1 MKRLINI
8 ISRKKIK
15 ELIIGL
21 LLTFLASFFISFQ
34 TLLLS
39 AITSS
44 FDNSSNNDINTIVIP
59 LVLMGIFGFVAIT
72 LNFIGYKFLVE
83 VSSYSIS
90 EYRLKVFNEIQRM
103 KITQNKISI
112 HSLANRLILDVNN
125 VMLCLNTL
133 ILNGIPQFFAV
144 VFYVSFS
151 IWVSPLLSTSYLLLF
166 PLVSIITY
174 TKGMRSVP
182 YAEKTISDNDKFN
195 EIIKENVYGYRVVK
209 TFILEE
215 HQLNKFNK
223 INDSLK
229 RNSTNADKHI
239 LTMMSTVISLINL
252 FNAVILMVS
261 GISNTYIINEYLTIK
276 LSNIIPFI
284 SYSFLS
290 VFSSFEIT
298 NAFMYT
304 KKNKVSFDRI
314 DEIIFSKKYSNLTKE
329 QFKYGDIIFDNVSFK
344 YNEELEEKVLS
355 NLNIIFKKN
364 SINAIVGNTGSG
376 KTTLIDLITK
386 IISPTS
392 GKILIGDKN
401 INDIDDTDLRENI
414 GMAFQDKMLFSG
426 TIRENIELGS
436 SFKLTEEDVEWAAE
450 ISCSIKFIESKE
462 EGFEYKLVEKGK
474 NLSGGQQQRISI
486 ARAVVKKPKILILDD
501 SLSALDN
508 ITAKKIFNNLKKE
521 FKNSIIIF
529 ISQKVSLAK
538 EADKIIVLDNGKIES
553 IGNHQKVLKDSKIYK
568 SLLEA
573 EGK

>member
-8 ISRKKIK
+8 ISKKKIK
-15 ELIIGL
+15 DLVIGS

-39 AITSS
+39 TITSS
-44 FDNSSNNDINTIVIP
+44 FDGASNNVNNIAIP

-72 LNFIGYKFLVE
+72 LNFIGYKFLTE

-90 EYRLKVFNEIQRM
+90 EYRLKIFNEIQNM
-103 KITQNKISI
+103 KMTQNKISI
-112 HSLANRLILDVNN
+112 HSLTNRLILDVNN
-125 VMLCLNTL
+125 VMLCLNIL
-133 ILNGIPQFFAV
+133 IVNGIPQLFAV
-144 VFYVSFS
+144 IFYVSFS
-151 IWVSPLLSTSYLLLF
+151 IWVSPLLSLSYLLLF
-166 PLVSIITY
+166 PIVSIITY
-174 TKGMRSVP
+174 TKGMKSVS
-182 YAEKTISDNDKFN
+182 YAEKTIIDNDKFN

-209 TFILEE
+209 TFNLED

-223 INDSLK
+223 INHSIK
-229 RNSTNADKHI
+229 KNSINADKHI
-239 LTMMSTVISLINL
+239 LTMMSTIISVIN
-252 FNAVILMVS
+252 FFTAVILMVS
-261 GISNTYIINEYLTIK
+261 GITNTYIINDSFTIK
-276 LSNIIPFI
+276 LSTIVPFI

-290 VFSSFEIT
+290 VFASFEIT
-298 NAFMYT
+298 NVFMYT

-314 DEIIFSKKYSNLTKE
+314 EEIINSRKYLNFTREK
-329 QFKYGDIIFDNVSFK
+329 FNYGDIIFDNVSFK
-344 YNEELEEKVLS
+344 YNENVDEKVLS
-355 NLNIIFKKN
+355 NLNIKFEKN

-376 KTTLIDLITK
+376 KTTLVELITK
-386 IISPTS
+386 IIYPTS
-392 GKILIGDKN
+392 GRILIGDKN
-401 INDIDDTDLRENI
+401 INDIDDIDLRENI
-414 GMAFQDKMLFSG
+414 GMAFQEKMLFSG

-436 SFKLTEEDVEWAAE
+436 SFKINNNDMQWA
-450 ISCSIKFIESKE
+450 IDMSCSSKFIEAKDD
-462 EGFEYKLVEKGK
+462 GLEYRLVEKGK
-474 NLSGGQQQRISI
+474 NLSGGQQQRVSI
-486 ARAVVKKPKILILDD
+486 ARAIVKKPKILILDD

-553 IGNHQKVLKDSKIYK
+553 IGKHSKVVKDSSIYK